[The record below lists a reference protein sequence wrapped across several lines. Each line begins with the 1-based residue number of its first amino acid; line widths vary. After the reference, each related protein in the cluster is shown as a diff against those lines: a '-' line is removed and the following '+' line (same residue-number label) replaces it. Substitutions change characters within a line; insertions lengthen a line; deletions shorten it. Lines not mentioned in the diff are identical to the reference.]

1 MIKIEI
7 DLDLDIDTLDRAI
20 ETLEDC
26 KLRIQTRN
34 DLEEIK
40 RKNRKKKKTVDEL
53 LMIVDEELLDF
64 KGDLED
70 ATVSIADLTLKK
82 EILEKKKSEGVSWI
96 PPIKTK
102 RVRTIKKVIPILKEP
117 EVEIKTQ
124 IEGTVRFLIDEAEKR
139 TQMDKEMFKK

>member
-7 DLDLDIDTLDRAI
+7 DLDFDIDTLDRAI

-102 RVRTIKKVIPILKEP
+102 HVRTIKKVIPILKEP